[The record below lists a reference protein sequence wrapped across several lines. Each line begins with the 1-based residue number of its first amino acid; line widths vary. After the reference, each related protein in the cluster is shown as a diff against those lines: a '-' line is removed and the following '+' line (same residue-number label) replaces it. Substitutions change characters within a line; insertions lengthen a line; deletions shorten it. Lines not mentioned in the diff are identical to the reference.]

1 MITTEI
7 NSNDPIVDIDP
18 HDQQSDDRENKVKH
32 LIKQS
37 PNEFIVVEV
46 EKRQEQ
52 SELQEIYEEQLD
64 IQQLK
69 LKEIERQERIK
80 KIPITLKR
88 QLSTI
93 NELSDQSINNSCSP
107 QIDVDH
113 HHSKKQNK
121 DVRINTTKQ
130 FLFQIQEENKQTEP
144 RQVDKQKQ
152 QKKKFKKKKK
162 KKQLTRELTQV
173 SLPIPEMKYQQNMN
187 FKYYY
192 RDQRIDCSWKLLFSY
207 FTIIILSNITL
218 HTIEMVRYS
227 QSVCKLE
234 GIDNLFI
241 YANQLFY
248 ILGKIGLLSLNY
260 QEFTNTLPTKS
271 KIPLFNSVIFSS
283 IFVVLSMPLYV
294 FDFVLCQPR
303 SRLITLQESLQILN
317 FFDWGVISV
326 LGVVI
331 LMHSCLK
338 ISMKKKTWKTLKK
351 FLMVIYY
358 LLLLLVHLLQV
369 LVTVTQS
376 FNSYLPA
383 MIMENFYLCF
393 SIIAMIYLSMRKFCF
408 HSEPFQFAQ
417 QKLPND
423 PMILISDEKLNNWG
437 QEEKF
442 FDGDSIK
449 LSKRTKLSPSSSQFN
464 SLQITQIG
472 FLAKKD

>member
-7 NSNDPIVDIDP
+7 NSKDPIVDIDQNE
-18 HDQQSDDRENKVKH
+18 QQEEDRENK
-32 LIKQS
+32 S
-37 PNEFIVVEV
+37 PNELIVIQVQ
-46 EKRQEQ
+46 KQQEQ
-52 SELQEIYEEQLD
+52 QEIQQFDKY
-64 IQQLK
+64 QLK
-69 LKEIERQERIK
+69 KKEMERLERIK

-113 HHSKKQNK
+113 HKSKKSNK
-121 DVRINTTKQ
+121 DVRINSAKQ

-144 RQVDKQKQ
+144 IQIDKQKQ

-162 KKQLTRELTQV
+162 KKQKTSNQLTQS
-173 SLPIPEMKYQQNMN
+173 SLPLHEIKYQQNMN
-187 FKYYY
+187 FKYYF
-192 RDQRIDCSWKLLFSY
+192 RDQRIDCSWKLLFTY
-207 FTIIILSNITL
+207 FTIIIFSNIIL
-218 HTIEMVRYS
+218 QTIEIIRYS

-234 GIDNLFI
+234 GIENIFI

-271 KIPLFNSVIFSS
+271 KIPLFNLVIFSS

-303 SRLITLQESLQILN
+303 NKFITLQESLQILN
-317 FFDWGVISV
+317 YFDWGMISV
-326 LGVVI
+326 LSIII

-338 ISMKKKTWKTLKK
+338 IQMKKRTWKTLKK
-351 FLMVIYY
+351 FLKVIYY
-358 LLLLLVHLLQV
+358 LLLILVHLLQI
-369 LVTVTQS
+369 LVTVTQTFTS
-376 FNSYLPA
+376 FLPA

-393 SIIAMIYLSMRKFCF
+393 SILAMIYLSIRKFYF
-408 HSEPFQFAQ
+408 HLEPFQFTH
-417 QKLPND
+417 QKLTNE
-423 PMILISDEKLNNWG
+423 PMILISDDKISNWA
-437 QEEKF
+437 QDDKF
-442 FDGDSIK
+442 FQNDSIK
-449 LSKRTKLSPSSSQFN
+449 LSKRAKLSPSTSQLN
-464 SLQITQIG
+464 SLQITQTN